1 MSKRLNKLFFSFL
14 AFLVIFIYIFNP
26 YTKIGPLLY
35 FVSPIFIFCFYYKF
49 KYLGK
54 EVPLSLFLL
63 ILISL
68 VGVISSLYHD
78 IFQLN
83 HIKISFSIVLSV
95 FISYVLSVYFFKKG
109 YILNDLVY
117 FITLASVA
125 NAIIIISE
133 VLFPE
138 FRGYVES
145 FLVKSGNRDWATGF
159 RYRGLASSGGAGLS
173 LMAPITVVAA
183 LHLYK
188 EKYIGIMKV
197 GTFIILTLAATF
209 YTGRSGLILVP
220 LVLFLYIVFTIKK
233 NYLSVSISFIVF
245 SFCFVLYIDE
255 IKDFLILAL
264 GQGLFDY
271 SVGFMFKGSD
281 GLTDEGT
288 ISTIFKFLKVV
299 PYTFPEV
306 IVGYGFYGGS
316 DFYPWT
322 DSGYSRMLLSVG
334 WVLGISYYLIFFIPY
349 RNIVKIYPFLLLSM
363 AIILLISEAKE
374 PFIFSGYASRVFV
387 FLLVATLVKS
397 NFVYSNLDKS
407 RLVN

>member
-35 FVSPIFIFCFYYKF
+35 FLSPIFIFCFYYKF

-54 EVPLSLFLL
+54 EVLLSLFLL
-63 ILISL
+63 VLISL

-83 HIKISFSIVLSV
+83 HFKISFSIVLSV
-95 FISYVLSVYFFKKG
+95 FISYVLSVYYFKKG
-109 YILNDLVY
+109 YTLNDLVY
-117 FITLASVA
+117 FITLASAA
-125 NAIIIISE
+125 NAIIVICE
-133 VLFPE
+133 VLYPA
-138 FRGYVES
+138 FRGYIES
-145 FLVKSGNRDWATGF
+145 FLVDSGNRDWATGI

-173 LMAPITVVAA
+173 LMAPITFIAA

-188 EKYIGIMKV
+188 EKYIGIMKL
-197 GTFIILTLAATF
+197 GTFVIITLAATF

-220 LVLFLYIVFTIKK
+220 LVLLLYIVFTIKK
-233 NYLSVSISFIVF
+233 HVLSVSTFFIVF
-245 SFCFVLYIDE
+245 SSCFVLYVDE

-271 SVGFMFKGSD
+271 SVGFMFRGGD
-281 GLTDEGT
+281 GLADEGT
-288 ISTIFKFLKVV
+288 ISTIFRFLKVV

-334 WVLGISYYLIFFIPY
+334 WVLGISYYLIFFFPY

-363 AIILLISEAKE
+363 AIVLLIAEAKE
-374 PFIFSGYASRVFV
+374 PFIFSGYASRVFL

-397 NFVYSNLDKS
+397 NFEYSNLDKS
-407 RLVN
+407 RMVK